1 MLSKAGSQDSNN
13 KKCIFALLKQSNH
26 LLTLR
31 AKGWIALFRVTE
43 ELAQYT
49 NFREKEKEI
58 LDRVMDPKRWVFESE
73 TYYVPKWWTI
83 NGWYRYQY
91 IYVIGFDCW
100 TQYLGTSDYSCVFHE
115 DTNMKDQTSKESSF
129 FAMIISDDVSIEHN
143 NFVSRYDS
151 RIRPAAHPSDMKM
164 SE

>member
-1 MLSKAGSQDSNN
+1 MTCCPKRATTNV
-13 KKCIFALLKQSNH
+13 FFPLLKKLNNIK
-26 LLTLR
+26 TLR

-58 LDRVMDPKRWVFESE
+58 LDRVMDPKRWVLESE
-73 TYYVPKWWTI
+73 TWYVPKRWTI

-91 IYVIGFDCW
+91 IYVIGFHSELSIW
-100 TQYLGTSDYSCVFHE
+100 VLVITPVFSHE

-129 FAMIISDDVSIEHN
+129 FVMIISDDVSIEHN